1 MIQPLNHHHTTL
13 HLSPLI
19 QVRRHNQMILIHN
32 QIQSLISPSPT
43 SLLMKLTPIV
53 RAMTTIMTKLNT
65 LRSIHLILKVAV
77 QTSSGLF
84 LWSLRYFLLLL
95 YSLELENADH
105 VKIIEKTLTCN
116 IVMKL
121 RALIMALI
129 VKMKKKVMM
138 YQAIQ
143 KGEMVSENKGKRV

>member
-1 MIQPLNHHHTTL
+1 M
-13 HLSPLI
+13 
-19 QVRRHNQMILIHN
+19 
-32 QIQSLISPSPT
+32 
-43 SLLMKLTPIV
+43 
-53 RAMTTIMTKLNT
+53 
-65 LRSIHLILKVAV
+65 LKVAV

-84 LWSLRYFLLLL
+84 LWSLQYFLLLP
-95 YSLELENADH
+95 YSSELENADH

-129 VKMKKKVMM
+129 VKTKKKVMM
-138 YQAIQ
+138 YQAVH